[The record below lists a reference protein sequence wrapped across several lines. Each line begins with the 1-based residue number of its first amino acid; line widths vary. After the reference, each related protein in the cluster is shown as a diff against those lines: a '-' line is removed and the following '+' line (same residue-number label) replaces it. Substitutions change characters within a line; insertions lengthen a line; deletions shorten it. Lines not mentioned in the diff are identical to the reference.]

1 MKSNTPASPH
11 HSVAADKIDDTFKEY
26 IDLAADSRG
35 GKIITL
41 TDEFFA
47 DAKNLIKPT
56 APISRPGHFVST
68 GAWYDGWET
77 RRHNPHYDWVVIQLG
92 YAGTIAGFE
101 IDTTFF
107 TGNHAPFASVE
118 GFKDTATRATDKQPA
133 TTTRTHEEWATVEW
147 TPILAKVPL
156 NPNARH
162 GFKLEKPTTEYYTH
176 LRFSIYPDGG
186 VSRFRAYGTVHQVIP
201 ENKHEIYDL
210 ASAAAG
216 ARVIE
221 FSDAHYGHP
230 SNMLLPGRGHDM
242 SDGWETKRSRT
253 PGHVDHAKI
262 KLGQPGHVTNI
273 EIDTAHYKGNP
284 PKAVTIAGFELH
296 SDEPILL
303 LDQVP
308 VGPHRQHFFEVAPDL
323 TEKRIAM
330 INVIMIPDGGIKRV
344 RIWGASQLP
353 AVQPVDSLMGVRQ
366 ELEDEHTWNEDKHHK
381 H

>member
-1 MKSNTPASPH
+1 MLSKTPAPAN
-11 HSVAADKIDDTFKEY
+11 HSIAADKISETFKDY
-26 IDLAADSRG
+26 IDLAVDSCG
-35 GKIITL
+35 GKVLTQ
-41 TDEFFA
+41 TDEWFA
-47 DAKNLIKPT
+47 EAKNLLNPG
-56 APISRPGHFVST
+56 APISCPGRFVPS

-77 RRHNPHYDWVVIQLG
+77 RRHNPHYDWTVIQLG

-101 IDTTFF
+101 IDTAFF
-107 TGNHAPFASVE
+107 TGNQAPFASVE
-118 GFKDTATRATDKQPA
+118 GFKETSTKPKE
-133 TTTRTHEEWATVEW
+133 RTHEEWASVEW
-147 TPILAKVPL
+147 TPILSKVPL
-156 NPNARH
+156 EPNSRH
-162 GFKLEKPTTEYYTH
+162 GFKLEKPTEDYYTH
-176 LRFSIYPDGG
+176 IRFSIYPDGG
-186 VSRFRAYGTVHQVIP
+186 VARLRVYGTVHKVIP

-216 ARVIE
+216 STITD

-253 PGHVDHAKI
+253 PGHVDHATI

-273 EIDTAHYKGNP
+273 EVDTAHYKGNP

-296 SDEPILL
+296 SDEPHLL
-303 LDQVP
+303 LDQIP

-323 TEKRIAM
+323 TERRFATIK
-330 INVIMIPDGGIKRV
+330 VIMIPDGGIKRV

-366 ELEDEHTWNEDKHHK
+366 ELPDENTWNVKKH
-381 H
+381 